1 MKDFGKWFVSMF
13 EETPG
18 VLSSKRVQSF
28 LLIGVAIGMVAFKAP
43 TDQIIAML
51 SASAVLQG
59 ITAFQK

>member
-1 MKDFGKWFVSMF
+1 MGFGKWLVSMM

-28 LLIGVAIGMVAFKAP
+28 MLVIAAIVLVGFKAP
-43 TDQIIAML
+43 TEQVVALL